1 MGGVDEQNIESA
13 HPQFNQLLRK
23 FGNARGG
30 HRQRKVFN
38 EFVFSHSTWMT
49 NTIDEMLKGTN
60 RGKYKKN
67 KKQRT
72 GQENSLQRPS
82 NLDALV
88 KAAELHA
95 SANTDEQNE
104 WKAGGADLEA
114 EVGGVGGGDDVGR
127 MQSEGRE
134 EEGGEAGVDAPA
146 LTDLEKEINGSS
158 GFHGCGGL
166 DTHVSVCS
174 ICNQRLLSFAMCV
187 HRHEVHEVH
196 EQVEGEAGR
205 G

>member
-1 MGGVDEQNIESA
+1 MI
-13 HPQFNQLLRK
+13 
-23 FGNARGG
+23 
-30 HRQRKVFN
+30 
-38 EFVFSHSTWMT
+38 
-49 NTIDEMLKGTN
+49 KGTN
-60 RGKYKKN
+60 RGKYKNK

-88 KAAELHA
+88 AAAELHA

-134 EEGGEAGVDAPA
+134 EEGGEAGVDVPA

-187 HRHEVHEVH
+187 HRHELHDVHE
-196 EQVEGEAGR
+196 EVEGEAGR
-205 G
+205 E